1 MPETTVALRP
11 IDETNWSI
19 AVDLEVSDDQDGF
32 VASNAVSLAQAHF
45 EPWWIPLGVYAGD
58 EMVGFVM
65 HGRWPDHPVQ
75 AGHGTPRRET
85 ITSCE

>member
-1 MPETTVALRP
+1 VPETTVALRP